1 MCVLPLVS
9 SDSPS
14 SEGKYKFTY
23 KIEPG
28 ISKIE
33 GAIQIL
39 ENMEYPDEMLETIR
53 KTTFA

>member
-1 MCVLPLVS
+1 MLVLLK
-9 SDSPS
+9 
-14 SEGKYKFTY
+14 EGQEDKYEFTY

-39 ENMEYPDEMLETIR
+39 ENMEYPDEMLNTIR
-53 KTTFA
+53 AVHF